1 MSRKQASDEEVT
13 LNVTAMLDMAFQLL
27 AFFVLTF
34 KPPPAEAQIF
44 LKLPPAQAVLG
55 LGKETAGQDTNKKPE
70 DIKPVKSLIVSLDDG
85 GSGSLSK
92 VGIGI
97 SNEPLKDVPY
107 NELESE
113 LRDRIQ
119 KQGYEQLVVQFTPT
133 IHWEEVMKVVDM
145 CAKVRTKEDRLPE
158 LSFACVGERQ
168 EE

>member
-1 MSRKQASDEEVT
+1 MSRKHASDEEVT

-44 LKLPPAQAVLG
+44 LKMPPAQAVLG
-55 LGKETAGQDTNKKPE
+55 AGKETAGQDTQKNPA
-70 DIKPVKSLIVSLDDG
+70 DIKPVKSLIVNLDDKG
-85 GSGSLSK
+85 TGALAT

-97 SNEPLKDVPY
+97 STEPLKDVPY
-107 NELESE
+107 NELESD
-113 LRDRIQ
+113 LRDWIQ
-119 KQGYEQLVVQFTPT
+119 KQGYEQLVVQFTST

-145 CAKVRTKEDRLPE
+145 CAKLRTKEDKLPE
-158 LSFACVGERQ
+158 LSFACVGQRP